1 MSFAE
6 QLAARAAK
14 RTSSSRDV
22 GADAPLISSPARGIS
37 GGGDG
42 SSSSLGSS
50 PSRKTG
56 SLTEQIKS
64 RATDRSNSDR
74 SAAAVS
80 SPNIE
85 GITQRKQKSSVDNE
99 SARMSTSSSRSK
111 ERSEN
116 NASTSVAKVA
126 SVSPQQQKRRVENE
140 LDNLF
145 DGNSDNDDGDNLST
159 PTAAATTQKQ
169 PDNAANRPNPN
180 KSTTA
185 TIDHHQ
191 SITSMAESPSS
202 STLTNND
209 QSSSSLSKLKIKLDK
224 YKSDNKKL
232 RHETLLLKAK
242 LEEMATIVTKLQQL
256 ESNHKSDNEDL
267 LKQVEILTDKITQLE
282 KSETSL
288 KTKLLETE
296 KKKKKKSNNI
306 EEGKDEEE
314 KEWNGIRSSLI
325 MLRKRRASISDNSGS
340 KNSGG
345 KESMISLDTAALFA
359 DMEKEELVAEN
370 VRLTQLML
378 DMEGLEELEKFANSR
393 KWRKGGEGSSSD
405 DGGSWS
411 NDIYGAAGAAND
423 EKDAII
429 LELNQKLSMA
439 EGELVEVTELKNAEI
454 DLLRKQLNRV
464 EQQQQQQHHHHYRKN
479 SKEDDPQDANVEGQW
494 KKEREELREEI
505 RRLNFEVSLQMSN
518 RLDQEEEDDNARYSG
533 NSNSTSPNNMDD
545 SDVASLQSIIGM
557 MRQTIDQSNK
567 EKEELEQRLAEE
579 QERSQMELKAFAKTL
594 EGVDDLRKSAE
605 TMSREIR
612 RIKVKGYRPTRSDL
626 MGVSGFGDLDGVRN
640 FGELTAAVAAS
651 ESMEDAIR
659 LIEGQNDAMEE
670 RRRMGVVAASHGSA
684 TYTAAPAALTRKG
697 SSGLR
702 AISEDEDDD
711 EYKGGG
717 FLSFWNSVG
726 RSSSKDEDDDIK
738 RERKKKSK
746 RKKKRDEEGSVFTS
760 FF

>member
-145 DGNSDNDDGDNLST
+145 DGNSDNDDGDDLSI
-159 PTAAATTQKQ
+159 PVNFKTAAATTQKQ

-191 SITSMAESPSS
+191 TITSVAESPSS

-288 KTKLLETE
+288 KTKLLVYE
-296 KKKKKKSNNI
+296 
-306 EEGKDEEE
+306 DCDH
-314 KEWNGIRSSLI
+314 
-325 MLRKRRASISDNSGS
+325 A
-340 KNSGG
+340 
-345 KESMISLDTAALFA
+345 
-359 DMEKEELVAEN
+359 
-370 VRLTQLML
+370 
-378 DMEGLEELEKFANSR
+378 
-393 KWRKGGEGSSSD
+393 
-405 DGGSWS
+405 
-411 NDIYGAAGAAND
+411 
-423 EKDAII
+423 
-429 LELNQKLSMA
+429 
-439 EGELVEVTELKNAEI
+439 I
-454 DLLRKQLNRV
+454 DLVVSEADFWINTKQWFDKHL
-464 EQQQQQQHHHHYRKN
+464 
-479 SKEDDPQDANVEGQW
+479 
-494 KKEREELREEI
+494 
-505 RRLNFEVSLQMSN
+505 
-518 RLDQEEEDDNARYSG
+518 
-533 NSNSTSPNNMDD
+533 
-545 SDVASLQSIIGM
+545 
-557 MRQTIDQSNK
+557 
-567 EKEELEQRLAEE
+567 
-579 QERSQMELKAFAKTL
+579 
-594 EGVDDLRKSAE
+594 
-605 TMSREIR
+605 
-612 RIKVKGYRPTRSDL
+612 
-626 MGVSGFGDLDGVRN
+626 
-640 FGELTAAVAAS
+640 
-651 ESMEDAIR
+651 
-659 LIEGQNDAMEE
+659 
-670 RRRMGVVAASHGSA
+670 
-684 TYTAAPAALTRKG
+684 
-697 SSGLR
+697 
-702 AISEDEDDD
+702 
-711 EYKGGG
+711 
-717 FLSFWNSVG
+717 
-726 RSSSKDEDDDIK
+726 
-738 RERKKKSK
+738 
-746 RKKKRDEEGSVFTS
+746 
-760 FF
+760 